1 MKPILFSASANS
13 FTTNGLGT
21 LEPSRCVV
29 TEEINGQY
37 ELECEVS
44 VDSPHFSD
52 IANNMILV
60 VKPGDGGSFHNQ
72 ADRQAFRIY
81 SISEPLSGIVTINAR
96 HISYDLSYNTVMPF
110 TASGIT
116 AAFDSITSHAVE
128 TLPFTFQTDKTT
140 AGSFN
145 VTTPQT
151 IRSILG
157 GQQGSILNTFGG
169 EYQWNNY
176 IVQLWNH
183 RGTDANTTLRYG
195 KNITDVRQE
204 QNIES
209 VITGIVPYWADQNQ
223 TVTLTE
229 KSVDSAY
236 ASQYP
241 FKRTVPVDFSS
252 DFQNAPSESDLRSRA
267 QAYITANNI
276 GIPKV
281 SIGVSFVALWQTEEY
296 KDVALLE
303 RVHLGDTV
311 GVVFEKYGI
320 NTRAE
325 VVKTVWDCLSERYLS
340 IELGEVHANMASTL
354 VKMDADQTQA
364 LEDTKTNLERAIEV
378 ATDWL
383 TNADSHVYIVED
395 ENTGSISEFLFVNGN
410 QPIQTATQVMRLNAA
425 GLGFSKNGVNGPFTN
440 AFVFDSDKGG
450 HLVADFITA
459 GTMLADRIQGGTL
472 ESIDSTT
479 ISGVTY
485 KNFSLNMTTGAIE
498 ALKLSIKSANF
509 TLTENGEMSCT
520 GATINGTLTST
531 TGDYKTV
538 IEDGT
543 IRFYYGSNLASQI
556 KGAISGINTIVRF
569 SGIYG
574 EDVTVDIIG
583 RLDADVLYVN
593 GRGVSL
599 QSGINNGQFSVTAE
613 DSISLDATNGLT
625 LTGYGIAIGS
635 SGNTDAVNIYG
646 DNGIEA
652 WNLLSCHDGIAIPY
666 GGLSVGGVSGWGGTI
681 NGVSDGNGHYGD
693 ITVSNGVITGWSGW
707 Y

>member
-116 AAFDSITSHAVE
+116 AAFDGITSHAVE

-252 DFQNAPSESDLRSRA
+252 DFQDAPSESDLRSRA
-267 QAYITANNI
+267 QAYIAANNI

-459 GTMLADRIQGGTL
+459 GTMLADRILGGTL
-472 ESIDSTT
+472 KLGGNNNGNGVLEIYNTSGTKIMTID
-479 ISGVTY
+479 
-485 KNFSLNMTTGAIE
+485 
-498 ALKLSIKSANF
+498 
-509 TLTENGEMSCT
+509 CT
-520 GATINGTLTST
+520 GVYYVNNKFKVDASGYATMTDATINGGSITYTNGKFGVTSGGVMSAQDAT
-531 TGDYKTV
+531 VAGSFTSETASEKTV
-538 IEDGT
+538 IGSGQLK
-543 IRFYYGSNLASQI
+543 IFNKKYYSDVNPILYTQMLA
-556 KGAISGINTIVRF
+556 
-569 SGIYG
+569 
-574 EDVTVDIIG
+574 
-583 RLDADVLYVN
+583 
-593 GRGVSL
+593 
-599 QSGINNGQFSVTAE
+599 
-613 DSISLDATNGLT
+613 
-625 LTGYGIAIGS
+625 
-635 SGNTDAVNIYG
+635 
-646 DNGIEA
+646 NGIEIISPEYLDIA
-652 WNLLSCHDGIAIPY
+652 SGSEGLRLGTNGTLRLDVNSLSMGNNAGISETAYIQNAR
-666 GGLSVGGVSGWGGTI
+666 GGTGSLTFE
-681 NGVSDGNGHYGD
+681 NGILVGIDNLW
-693 ITVSNGVITGWSGW
+693 N
-707 Y
+707 

>member
-116 AAFDSITSHAVE
+116 AAFDGITSHAVE

-252 DFQNAPSESDLRSRA
+252 DFQDAPSESDLRSRA
-267 QAYITANNI
+267 QAYIAVNNI

-296 KDVALLE
+296 KDIAMLE

-340 IELGEVHANMASTL
+340 IELGEVHANMATTI
-354 VKMDADQTQA
+354 VRMNDDQTQA
-364 LEDTKTNLERAIEV
+364 IEDTRTNLERAIEV

-383 TNADSHVYIVED
+383 TNSDSHLYLKKNIDGTISDFIFINGAQPVE
-395 ENTGSISEFLFVNGN
+395 
-410 QPIQTATQVMRLNAA
+410 TATQVMRINAS
-425 GLGFSKNGVNGPFTN
+425 GLGFSTNGINGPFTN
-440 AFVFDSDKGG
+440 AVVFDATLGG
-450 HLVADFITA
+450 HFVADFITA
-459 GTMLADRIQGGTL
+459 GTMVADRIRGGTL
-472 ESIDSTT
+472 QSSDSEVNPNFVLNLLTGAIT
-479 ISGVTY
+479 A
-485 KNFSLNMTTGAIE
+485 KNFSLVTP
-498 ALKLSIKSANF
+498 
-509 TLTENGEMSCT
+509 TLT
-520 GATINGTLTST
+520 IGTDGS
-531 TGDYKTV
+531 
-538 IEDGT
+538 IE
-543 IRFYYGSNLASQI
+543 S
-556 KGAISGINTIVRF
+556 INT
-569 SGIYG
+569 
-574 EDVTVDIIG
+574 
-583 RLDADVLYVN
+583 
-593 GRGVSL
+593 GVSPNL
-599 QSGINNGQFSVTAE
+599 YTKIDDGEITYGHKNTSNFPVIQLRADYPIKIDQGSQQLFGLTAMNHLVDLYMYGVDNGSRNASLHVQVDGETTYST
-613 DSISLDATNGLT
+613 ISNTGYGLT
-625 LTGYGIAIGS
+625 LDIEQALRIKSNSIKVWDVNQFVDGWTGTLYDRN
-635 SGNTDAVNIYG
+635 NTPFIFL
-646 DNGIEA
+646 NGICIGPA
-652 WNLLSCHDGIAIPY
+652 N
-666 GGLSVGGVSGWGGTI
+666 
-681 NGVSDGNGHYGD
+681 
-693 ITVSNGVITGWSGW
+693 
-707 Y
+707 

>member
-116 AAFDSITSHAVE
+116 AAFDGITSHAVE

-204 QNIES
+204 QNLES

-252 DFQNAPSESDLRSRA
+252 DFQDAPSESDLRSRA
-267 QAYITANNI
+267 QAYIAANNI

-296 KDVALLE
+296 KDIAMLE

-383 TNADSHVYIVED
+383 TNSNSHCYIIKD
-395 ENTGSISEFLFVNGN
+395 ENTDVITDFIFVNGN
-410 QPIQTATQVMRLNAA
+410 EPIQTATQVMRINAS

-440 AFVFDSDKGG
+440 AFVFDATKGG

-459 GTMLADRIQGGTL
+459 GTMLADRILGGTL
-472 ESIDSTT
+472 KLGGNNNGNGVFEIYDSSGAKIVTIDKDGIYYGNQKFTVDANGNLT
-479 ISGVTY
+479 AQ
-485 KNFSLNMTTGAIE
+485 NASL
-498 ALKLSIKSANF
+498 
-509 TLTENGEMSCT
+509 T
-520 GATINGTLTST
+520 GATINGGTISYTNGKFGVDANGNMTAQDASLTNATVNGNIISET
-531 TGDYKTV
+531 TGQKVT
-538 IEDGT
+538 
-543 IRFYYGSNLASQI
+543 
-556 KGAISGINTIVRF
+556 ISGGELKIFNKTYYSDTNPILHFAMLANGVEIISPDYLSIT
-569 SGIYG
+569 SGSSGLYVGTPGRLVLGDGNG
-574 EDVTVDIIG
+574 EI
-583 RLDADVLYVN
+583 RLDAPTEMANDVTFSSSIHF
-593 GRGVSL
+593 GSDAGWSGV
-599 QSGINNGQFSVTAE
+599 
-613 DSISLDATNGLT
+613 
-625 LTGYGIAIGS
+625 
-635 SGNTDAVNIYG
+635 
-646 DNGIEA
+646 
-652 WNLLSCHDGIAIPY
+652 
-666 GGLSVGGVSGWGGTI
+666 I

-693 ITVSNGVITGWSGW
+693 ITVTNGGITDWSGW